1 MKRTFKTVDYAQ
13 ALDLTVRLG
22 DCLPPDHLAR
32 FVVDSVAQLDLSAL
46 YGRYGTRGGEP
57 YAPEVLLGLLLYG
70 YATGVFSSRKIERA
84 TSEAV
89 PFRFIAGN
97 LHPDHDTL
105 ASFRRTFLPELKDLF
120 VQVLLLAQEAG
131 VLKLGTIS
139 LDGTKVHAD
148 ASKHHAVS
156 YKRLLE
162 VEAKLR
168 SEVEELFTLSEQS
181 EQPEVPDGLVVRD
194 EMARRE
200 DRLARLAQAKAVLQA
215 RAAERLAAEQA
226 EYEARMAQRAER
238 ERTTGRRSGGRPPTP
253 PVPGPRDSDQYNFTD
268 PESRIMKNPTDAA
281 FEQDYNAQ
289 VAVDQGSLLI
299 VGWALSNHPNDSQE
313 AEPTLAAIP
322 CALGT
327 PEAAALDTG
336 YSGPATVAACA
347 KRNIEPYIATGRDPH
362 HPSWQQR
369 FAPLPD
375 PPPEEASAQV
385 KMAYKLRTAL
395 GKAIYGA
402 RKCTVEPVIG
412 IIKEV
417 LGFRQFSL
425 RGTAAAAGEW
435 CLVCFA
441 FNLKRFHTLSRSSR
455 GDGSLLPAHSVAL
468 SDPVLPVTALCSGA
482 LART

>member
-1 MKRTFKTVDYAQ
+1 MSRTFKTVDYDQ

-32 FVVDSVAQLDLSAL
+32 FVVDSVAQLDLAAL
-46 YGRYGTRGGEP
+46 YAHYGPRGGEP
-57 YAPEVLLGLLLYG
+57 YAPEVLLSLLLYG

-84 TSEAV
+84 TYEAV

-105 ASFRRTFLPELKDLF
+105 ATFRRTFLPELKELF

-148 ASKHHAVS
+148 ASKRKAVS
-156 YKRLLE
+156 YQRLREMETQLQ
-162 VEAKLR
+162 A
-168 SEVEELFTLSEQS
+168 EVEEVFVLSEQLD
-181 EQPEVPDGLVVRD
+181 QREVPDGLVVR
-194 EMARRE
+194 EEIARRE
-200 DRLARLAQAKAVLQA
+200 DRLARLAEAKAVIEA
-215 RAAERLAAEQA
+215 RAKDRAAAEQA
-226 EYEARMAQRAER
+226 EYEAKLAQRAER
-238 ERTTGRRSGGRPPTP
+238 ERTTGRRPGGRPPTP
-253 PVPGPRDSDQYNFTD
+253 PVPGPRDGDQYNFTD
-268 PESRIMKNPTDAA
+268 PESRIMKNPTNAGYA
-281 FEQDYNAQ
+281 QDDNAQ

-322 CALGT
+322 SEIGT
-327 PEAAALDTG
+327 PEAAALDAG
-336 YSGPATVAACA
+336 YFGPATLTACA
-347 KRNIEPYIATGRDPH
+347 KRGIEPYIATGRDPH
-362 HPSWQQR
+362 HPSWHQR
-369 FAPLPD
+369 FAPLAD
-375 PPPEEASAQV
+375 PPSEDGSSQV

-425 RGTAAAAGEW
+425 RGIQAAAGEW
-435 CLVCFA
+435 CLVCLA
-441 FNLKRFHTLSRSSR
+441 FNLKRFHTLS
-455 GDGSLLPAHSVAL
+455 G
-468 SDPVLPVTALCSGA
+468 T
-482 LART
+482 